1 MSPCRKTWP
10 IVICWAC
17 RHDSQ
22 HNTTYRPHMYV
33 PQFSFLFHNKIRSCR
48 SQLQC
53 CFLSLCSAVIC
64 MSLHKHFQCL
74 QSIVSV
80 RSELLPLLTFIHST
94 PQTGPLITT
103 HTVSYLL
110 RKSWAR
116 HALQGPTSPQNYSAT
131 TGIPVPSGQHS
142 PAITTITF
150 PKILPLRGTTNPF
163 LMDYE
168 HHIHTAPPVNPT
180 IK

>member
-1 MSPCRKTWP
+1 MLFPFPPFICNMHVPPQTLPVSP
-10 IVICWAC
+10 I
-17 RHDSQ
+17 H
-22 HNTTYRPHMYV
+22 H
-33 PQFSFLFHNKIRSCR
+33 L
-48 SQLQC
+48 
-53 CFLSLCSAVIC
+53 
-64 MSLHKHFQCL
+64 
-74 QSIVSV
+74 V

-94 PQTGPLITT
+94 PQTGQLITT

-150 PKILPLRGTTNPF
+150 PKILPLSGTTNPF
-163 LMDYE
+163 LMDYK